1 MEDAKRRRKKKR
13 FHAGGRYSSKINTEV
28 EMAGVVL
35 YELDL
40 ALKDLVVRAGF
51 AFREIHPKSL
61 SSTTVLQRVV
71 GILSYFLVES
81 LSYM

>member
-1 MEDAKRRRKKKR
+1 MPRGFAKKEVQPR
-13 FHAGGRYSSKINTEV
+13 GRYSSKINTEV